1 MSRLPHCQLASSAGS
16 EMLLYNC
23 FHQSP
28 RMNCHWLF
36 LGHVFTLVPIT
47 TAEGIWCPDG
57 QLLRNH
63 STPSS
68 DRWRDGSPERENDL
82 PKVSELVS
90 GSIEDRNFQL
100 RDLSATGRKAPA
112 GAWGLLRSAWATP
125 NACWLLHTECSGG
138 ILPGEEATKDQS
150 SKALKEQTGYRNNWM
165 TELAVNMCRVGCG
178 RGRQREARSPWLL
191 VAMSGRE
198 GLCRMICPH
207 GVCLRPGVSGQLFL
221 LPEFL

>member
-1 MSRLPHCQLASSAGS
+1 M
-16 EMLLYNC
+16 
-23 FHQSP
+23 
-28 RMNCHWLF
+28 
-36 LGHVFTLVPIT
+36 FTLVSIT

-68 DRWRDGSPERENDL
+68 DRWREGSPERENDL

-125 NACWLLHTECSGG
+125 NACWLLHTECGGG
-138 ILPGEEATKDQS
+138 ILPGEEATKDQK
-150 SKALKEQTGYRNNWM
+150 SKALKKQTGYRNSWV
-165 TELAVNMCRVGCG
+165 TELTVSMFRVGCG
-178 RGRQREARSPWLL
+178 RRRQREARSSWLL
-191 VAMSGRE
+191 VAMSGRGIVRGDLSTW
-198 GLCRMICPH
+198 GLSEAW
-207 GVCLRPGVSGQLFL
+207 GVWLT
-221 LPEFL
+221 LPSP